1 MTAKRFLKKN
11 WVWLPAIVV
20 IFIMVL
26 PVWWIVSS
34 SFTPPSELFSSPV
47 RYFPSTPSIINYQS
61 LFSDVHIGAAVF
73 DTLVV
78 SVITIFI
85 TNIFVLLAAYGF
97 SHSRLK
103 FVKLMYGFLLLSSFL
118 PSMSTMI
125 PLFQFFSKLR
135 ICDTYFVLIILYTS
149 MLLPFSIIIIT
160 TFIQTIPRSLE
171 EATTIDGG
179 GQLTIIFRVLLP
191 VMKSIITTMCIIDF
205 VFCINEFMTP
215 LIFTTSKINML
226 SVLLTM
232 IPRVQYHVPWDQ
244 ISALTA
250 IMLAPMILFV
260 VIFEKN
266 IMSGLMAGSIK
277 Q

>member
-1 MTAKRFLKKN
+1 MKAFFRKN
-11 WVWLPAIVV
+11 WVWMPAVV
-20 IFIMVL
+20 IIFVLIL

-34 SFTPPSELFSSPV
+34 SFTAPDQLFQSPVKYFPTHPTLINYKTLFSNVNVP
-47 RYFPSTPSIINYQS
+47 RMT
-61 LFSDVHIGAAVF
+61 F
-73 DTLVV
+73 DTLFVT
-78 SVITIFI
+78 VITIAI

-103 FVKLMYGFLLLSSFL
+103 IVKLMYGFLLLSAFL

-125 PLFQFFSKLR
+125 PMFNFFSKLR
-135 ICDTYFVLIILYTS
+135 LCDTYFVLIVLYTS
-149 MLLPFSIIIIT
+149 FLLPFSIVIIT
-160 TFIQTIPRSLE
+160 TFMQTIPRSLE

-179 GQLTIIFRVLLP
+179 NQLTIIFRVLLP
-191 VMKSIITTMCIIDF
+191 VMKSVITTMCIIDF
-205 VFCINEFMTP
+205 VTCVNEFMTP
-215 LIFTTSKINML
+215 LIFTTSKVSML
-226 SVLLTM
+226 SIGLTM

-244 ISALTA
+244 ISALTV

-266 IMSGLMAGSIK
+266 IMSGLISGSIK